1 MSKNHNHISE
11 HDLEGSFQGTARL
24 SLSILLNLIIT
35 IAEIIGGLVSGSL
48 SLLSDALHNF
58 SDTASL
64 GISLIAVR
72 ISTRGPDRKKT
83 FGYRRAQIIGALIN
97 LITLVVVG
105 IYLIKE
111 AIERYFNPQPILGN
125 VMLVVAVI
133 GLLANLATAALLH
146 RQSQKNINIRSAF
159 LHIMGDAFSS
169 VGVVIAGVL
178 ITRYKLYLAD
188 TLMTLAISA
197 YILYQTKELLG
208 QTINILMQGVP
219 EGMDIEEI
227 IHVINTVEDVQDT
240 HHVHVWQL
248 DESQSNLEAH
258 IVIDPDK
265 LEDMP
270 CIKQEIKTILAN
282 SFHIRHSTLEFEL
295 ENCEGV
301 SLPSCFDRESE
312 TTYVQENTS
321 KN

>member
-1 MSKNHNHISE
+1 MSKYHTH
-11 HDLEGSFQGTARL
+11 GSAQNSAVSSQDTARL

-35 IAEIIGGLVSGSL
+35 LAEIIGGLVSGSL

-72 ISTRGPDRKKT
+72 ISTRGPDRRKT

-111 AIERYFNPQPILGN
+111 SIQRYINPQPIQGN

-133 GLLANLATAALLH
+133 GLIANLATAALLH
-146 RQSQKNINIRSAF
+146 RQSKNSINIRSAF
-159 LHIMGDAFSS
+159 LHILGDAFSS
-169 VGVVIAGVL
+169 VGVVIAGIL
-178 ITRYKLYLAD
+178 IIRYQLYLAD
-188 TLMTLAISA
+188 TVMTLAIAA
-197 YILYQTKELLG
+197 YILYNTNVLLR
-208 QTINILMQGVP
+208 QTINILMQAVP

-227 IHVINTVEDVQDT
+227 IRTITNVEDVQDI
-240 HHVHVWQL
+240 HHVHIWQL

-258 IVIDPDK
+258 IVIDQNN

-270 CIKQEIKTILAN
+270 CIKQAIKTVLAD
-282 SFHIRHSTLEFEL
+282 SFKIYHSTLEFEM
-295 ENCEGV
+295 ENCEGI
-301 SLPSCFDRESE
+301 SLTSCFDGENGTALAQESF
-312 TTYVQENTS
+312 
-321 KN
+321 K

>member
-1 MSKNHNHISE
+1 MSKIHTYVSE
-11 HDLEGSFQGTARL
+11 QDPAGSSQDSARL
-24 SLSILLNLIIT
+24 SVSILLNLFIT
-35 IAEIIGGLVSGSL
+35 IAEIIGGLISGSL

-64 GISLIAVR
+64 GISLLAVR

-111 AIERYFNPQPILGN
+111 SIERYFNPQPIQGS
-125 VMLVVAVI
+125 VMLAVAVI
-133 GLLANLATAALLH
+133 GLIANLATAALLH

-169 VGVVIAGVL
+169 VGVVIAGIL
-178 ITRYKLYLAD
+178 IIRYQLYLAD

-197 YILYQTKELLG
+197 YILYNTHILLR

-227 IHVINTVEDVQDT
+227 INVINNVEDVQDI

-248 DESQSNLEAH
+248 DESQSILEAH
-258 IVIDPDK
+258 IVIDQYK

-270 CIKQEIKTILAN
+270 CIKQAIKTVLAD
-282 SFHIRHSTLEFEL
+282 SFSIRHSTLEFEL
-295 ENCEGV
+295 ENCEGI
-301 SLPSCFDRESE
+301 SLPSCFDGENVTALAQESF
-312 TTYVQENTS
+312 
-321 KN
+321 K